1 MLFTMTTTG
10 GGRRTGGPRLTWGP
24 CRRAGNSTASRHL
37 VEQVNIMQ
45 TNNDPAMWADH
56 YEAAFS
62 TFPLKPN
69 SKRPDLPSWQAYQTK
84 RATIEQIG
92 AWVDDDP
99 SRNIGIATGAVSG
112 VVVLDLDSPAA
123 AAAAALKGVPATVE
137 ALTPRGRHLYFRYD
151 PDQPI
156 TVAVGGTGNSL
167 PTGVDVRG
175 DGGYVV
181 APGSYYTP
189 TAAELASGK
198 KEGAYQWAPGH
209 SPGEITPAPLPSWVV
224 EALAKP
230 VALSHSVPPG
240 PRPVAQTGGGTPYG
254 NAALQRE
261 CEAIRTAISG
271 TRNHQLNR
279 SAYVV
284 AQLVAGGEL
293 DAHDAR
299 TALES
304 VAAAAGLERSEIR
317 PTINS
322 GWESGSMQPRSAPT
336 SGTTPPT
343 SESSPTEKTTPPV
356 DSLAGMMCA
365 ADRCRVTPPPREWLV
380 EDWLPVG
387 AVTTLFGDGGVGKSL
402 VAMQMAAAVASGKDL
417 WGHKTSPAPVIA
429 FYCEDDDDELARRQQ
444 SINASMGLGEAD
456 LASLF
461 DQSRFGLQSLLGTVD
476 KRTGAYQPNDLFAAI
491 EAKAHATGARLV
503 ILDNINMVYGGE
515 ANDPGSVTRFMS
527 LLSGLA
533 LSINGAVLLLGH
545 TAKAEGSRFSGTMAW
560 SNASRNRLFFGRVE
574 GPEAARNPDLRRL
587 GRDKS
592 NYAKAGEALDLMWD
606 RGAFVRPSDLSPSLG
621 LTNDQARDDRAFLDL
636 LDTATGEEQAL
647 SINKQARN
655 YAPRVMAKDGRYRN
669 ADMERRMT
677 AAMARLLN
685 AGAIVEETALP
696 WQTKRRVDATG
707 IARAPEGVEPK
718 AGHKVAQLLDMLA
731 AKRAA

>member
-1 MLFTMTTTG
+1 M
-10 GGRRTGGPRLTWGP
+10 
-24 CRRAGNSTASRHL
+24 
-37 VEQVNIMQ
+37 I
-45 TNNDPAMWADH
+45 NNNPAMWADH
-56 YEAAFS
+56 YEAGYS
-62 TFPLKPN
+62 VFPLKPN
-69 SKRPDLPSWQAYQTK
+69 SKRPDVPSWQAYQV
-84 RATIEQIG
+84 RRSSIEEVG

-123 AAAAALKGVPATVE
+123 AAAATLKGVPPTVE

-151 PDQPI
+151 PSQPI
-156 TVAVGGTGNSL
+156 TVAVGGSGNSL
-167 PTGVDVRG
+167 PQGIDVRG

-181 APGSYYTP
+181 APGSYYAPTP
-189 TAAELASGK
+189 DELASGK
-198 KEGAYQWAPGH
+198 KEGAYAWAPGH
-209 SPGEITPAPLPSWVV
+209 SPGEIDPAPLPSWVV

-230 VALSHSVPPG
+230 DPVVCHSVSPG
-240 PRPVAQTGGGTPYG
+240 PLPLTQTGGGTAYG
-254 NAALQRE
+254 NAALQAE

-279 SAYVV
+279 STYVV

-304 VAAAAGLERSEIR
+304 AAAAAGLERSETR
-317 PTINS
+317 ATINS
-322 GWESGSMQPRSAPT
+322 GWASGSMQPRSAPT
-336 SGTTPPT
+336 SGTTSLIGQTTPA
-343 SESSPTEKTTPPV
+343 SESTPPV
-356 DSLAGMMCA
+356 DPLAGMICA
-365 ADRCRVTPPPREWLV
+365 ADRCRLTPPPREWLI

-417 WGHKTSPAPVIA
+417 WGHKTSQSPVIA
-429 FYCEDDDDELARRQQ
+429 FYCEDDDNELSRRQQ
-444 SINASMGLGEAD
+444 SINARMGLGEAD
-456 LASLF
+456 LAALF

-476 KRTGAYQPNDLFAAI
+476 KRTGAYQPNDLFRAI

-515 ANDPGSVTRFMS
+515 ANDPGAVTRFMS
-527 LLSGLA
+527 LLSSLA

-560 SNASRNRLFFGRVE
+560 SNASRNRLFFGR
-574 GPEAARNPDLRRL
+574 PDNMAEAARNPDLRRL

-592 NYAKAGEALDLMWD
+592 NYAKAGEELDLMWD

-621 LTNDQARDDRAFLDL
+621 VTNDQARDDKAFLDL
-636 LDTATGEEQAL
+636 LDELTGKEQAL

-655 YAPRVMAKDGRYRN
+655 YAPRIMAKDGRYRN
-669 ADMERRMT
+669 ADTERRMT
-677 AAMARLLN
+677 QAMARLLN

-707 IARAPEGVEPK
+707 IARAPEGTQPQ
-718 AGHKVAQLLDMLA
+718 ASHKVTALLDMLA